1 MIRGC
6 LIRACSVLLF
16 AFGATTTAAEA
27 QQSIEQ
33 AQAKLKATFTNLT
46 VIEFKA
52 APVAGLYEVNM
63 GGRIVYYYPQAEL
76 LIFGEI
82 FSKDG
87 RSLTAESL
95 ALSAAEIYEQLPLEK
110 ALVVG
115 PEDGVP
121 IIEFTDPDCPYCR
134 QYHDFVA
141 DEPVKRLIFFETR
154 IHPAAKAKAI
164 HILCAAEPSAVFLEI
179 YAGKEPASYNDC
191 DAGRVMADEHL
202 AISRQVGVNATPTLI
217 VDRTLVTGFRRQL
230 IADHIQK
237 HSASLN

>member
-1 MIRGC
+1 MRIFLTRICG
-6 LIRACSVLLF
+6 VLLF
-16 AFGATTTAAEA
+16 VLGASASAAEA
-27 QQSIEQ
+27 QLSIEA

-46 VIEFKA
+46 VIDFKA

-63 GGRIVYYYPQAEL
+63 GGRIVYYHPQAEV

-95 ALSAAEIYEQLPLEK
+95 ALTAAEIYEQLPLEK

-115 PEDGVP
+115 PEDGIP

-134 QYHDFVA
+134 QYHEFISV
-141 DEPVKRLIFFETR
+141 EPVKRLIFFETR
-154 IHPAAKAKAI
+154 IHPGAKAKAI
-164 HILCAAEPSAVFLEI
+164 HILCAEEPSAAFLDI
-179 YAGKEPASYNDC
+179 YSGQQPARYNDC
-191 DAGRVMADEHL
+191 DAGRAMADEHL
-202 AISRQVGVNATPTLI
+202 AISRQAGVNATPTLI
-217 VDRTLVTGFRRQL
+217 LDRTLVTGFRRQL

-237 HSASLN
+237 HSASLD

>member
-1 MIRGC
+1 MRTFSIMIC
-6 LIRACSVLLF
+6 CAQWLVLS
-16 AFGATTTAAEA
+16 ATLYADETQHSTEA
-27 QQSIEQ
+27 

-46 VIEFKA
+46 VIDFKA

-63 GGRIVYYYPQAEL
+63 GGRIVYYHPEAEA

-95 ALSAAEIYEQLPLEK
+95 ALTATEVYEQLPLEK

-134 QYHDFVA
+134 QYHEFVA
-141 DEPVKRLIFFETR
+141 NEPVKRLIFFETR
-154 IHPAAKAKAI
+154 IHPTARAKAV
-164 HILCAAEPSAVFLEI
+164 HILCAEKPSAAFLEL
-179 YAGKEPASYNDC
+179 YAGTEPVSYSDC
-191 DAGRVMADEHL
+191 DAGRAMVDEHL
-202 AISRQVGVNATPTLI
+202 AISRQAGVNATPTLI
-217 VDRTLVTGFRRQL
+217 LDRTPVTGFRRQL
-230 IADHIQK
+230 IADYIQK
-237 HSASLN
+237 HAATHK

>member
-1 MIRGC
+1 MRIFLTR
-6 LIRACSVLLF
+6 ICSVLLF
-16 AFGATTTAAEA
+16 VLGASASAAES
-27 QQSIEQ
+27 QQSIEA

-46 VIEFKA
+46 VLDFKA
-52 APVAGLYEVNM
+52 APVAGLFEVNM
-63 GGRIVYYYPQAEL
+63 GGRIVYYHPEAEL

-82 FSKDG
+82 FAKDG

-164 HILCAAEPSAVFLEI
+164 HILCAEQPSAAFLDI
-179 YAGKEPASYNDC
+179 YSGQQPARYNDC
-191 DAGRVMADEHL
+191 DEGRAMADEHL
-202 AISRQVGVNATPTLI
+202 AISRQAGVNATPTLI
-217 VDRTLVTGFRRQL
+217 LDRTPVTGFRRQL
-230 IADHIQK
+230 ITDHIQK
-237 HSASLN
+237 HTASPK

>member
-1 MIRGC
+1 MRTF
-6 LIRACSVLLF
+6 LIASCSALLF
-16 AFGATTTAAEA
+16 VLGAIASAAEP
-27 QQSIEQ
+27 QQTIEA

-46 VIEFKA
+46 VIDFKA

-63 GGRIVYYYPQAEL
+63 GGRIVYYHPQAEV

-95 ALSAAEIYEQLPLEK
+95 AQTAAEIYAQLPLEK

-115 PEDGVP
+115 AEDGIP

-134 QYHDFVA
+134 QYHEFISL
-141 DEPVKRLIFFETR
+141 EPVKRLIFFETR
-154 IHPAAKAKAI
+154 IHPAAQAKAI
-164 HILCAAEPSAVFLEI
+164 HILCAADPAAAFLDI
-179 YAGKEPASYNDC
+179 YVGKEPAHYNDC
-191 DAGRVMADEHL
+191 EAGRAMADEHL
-202 AISRQVGVNATPTLI
+202 AISRQAGVNATPTLI

-237 HSASLN
+237 YSASLD

>member
-1 MIRGC
+1 MMRIF
-6 LIRACSVLLF
+6 LIRACSVLFFVL
-16 AFGATTTAAEA
+16 GATTTAAEA

-46 VIEFKA
+46 VIDFKA

-63 GGRIVYYYPQAEL
+63 GGRIVYYHPQAEV

-95 ALSAAEIYEQLPLEK
+95 ALTATEIYEQLPLEK
-110 ALVVG
+110 ALLVG
-115 PEDGVP
+115 PEDGIP

-134 QYHDFVA
+134 QYHEFISV
-141 DEPVKRLIFFETR
+141 EPVKRLIFFETR
-154 IHPAAKAKAI
+154 IHPTARAKAI
-164 HILCAAEPSAVFLEI
+164 HILCAAEPSAAFLEI
-179 YAGKEPASYNDC
+179 YAGIEPARYNDC
-191 DAGRVMADEHL
+191 EEGRAMADEHL

-217 VDRTLVTGFRRQL
+217 LDRTPVTGFRRQL

>member
-1 MIRGC
+1 MRIFLTR
-6 LIRACSVLLF
+6 ICSVLLF
-16 AFGATTTAAEA
+16 ALGATTTAAEA
-27 QQSIEQ
+27 QLSIEA

-46 VIEFKA
+46 VIDFKA

-63 GGRIVYYYPQAEL
+63 GGRIVYYHPQAEV

-115 PEDGVP
+115 TEDGIP
-121 IIEFTDPDCPYCR
+121 IIEFTDPDCPYCQ
-134 QYHDFVA
+134 QYHDFVV
-141 DEPVKRLIFFETR
+141 DKPVKRLIFFETR
-154 IHPAAKAKAI
+154 IHPGAKAKVI
-164 HILCAAEPSAVFLEI
+164 HILCAEEPSAAFLDI
-179 YAGKEPASYNDC
+179 YSGQQPVRYDDC
-191 DAGRVMADEHL
+191 DEGRAMADEHL
-202 AISRQVGVNATPTLI
+202 AISRQAGVNATPTLI
-217 VDRTLVTGFRRQL
+217 LDRTPVTGFRRQL

-237 HSASLN
+237 HSASLK